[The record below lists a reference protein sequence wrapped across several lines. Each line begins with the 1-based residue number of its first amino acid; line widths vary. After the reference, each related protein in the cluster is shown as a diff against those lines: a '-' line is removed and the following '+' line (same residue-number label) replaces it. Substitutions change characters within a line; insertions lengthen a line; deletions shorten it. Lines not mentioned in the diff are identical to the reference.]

1 MRTGSIY
8 WNVFFSFAVGSN
20 LSIRFRYAIQH
31 VLADRMGAPDPID
44 HVGGVQA

>member
-1 MRTGSIY
+1 MRTGSIHC
-8 WNVFFSFAVGSN
+8 NVFFGFVVGSN

-31 VLADRMGAPDPID
+31 VLVDRMGAPDPIG